1 MFEINKNKE
10 TIIPQRAPQIG
21 ESSENNPENNPGP
34 DKGPVVRRR
43 PANQP
48 PQPRSDSKLD
58 DVFKNNRSLQFD
70 QNTGFHGGPSARR
83 KGYRL
88 ALWSW
93 LASFIDALILV
104 ATSCIFLLVFSMIVK
119 NSMGGILAGITQGQH
134 RLLLFAEV
142 YALSSWIYMI
152 VIRSF
157 MGSSIGE
164 WACDL
169 RLGQPHERLQTIY
182 VLRVIFRSSLIV
194 VTGVVTLPLLSL
206 LCGKDLAGIFTGLRL
221 FSLK

>member
-1 MFEINKNKE
+1 MFEINKDKQKE
-10 TIIPQRAPQIG
+10 NSQRAPQIR
-21 ESSENNPENNPGP
+21 EAPLPY
-34 DKGPVVRRR
+34 KGPVVRRR
-43 PANQP
+43 KPTQQP
-48 PQPRSDSKLD
+48 PASKLNEI
-58 DVFKNNRSLQFD
+58 FKNNKMQFD

-93 LASFIDALILV
+93 IASTIDALILV
-104 ATSCIFLLVFSMIVK
+104 ATSCVFLLMFSWIVK
-119 NSMGGILAGITQGQH
+119 NSMGGALSGITQGQH
-134 RLLLFAEV
+134 KLLLFAEV

-152 VIRSF
+152 ASRSF

-169 RLGQPHERLQTIY
+169 RLGQPHERFRSVYI
-182 VLRVIFRSSLIV
+182 LRVMLRSSLIV
-194 VTGVVTLPLLSL
+194 ITGVITLPALSL
-206 LCGKDLAGIFTGLRL
+206 ALGKDIPGICSGLRL

>member
-1 MFEINKNKE
+1 MFEINKDKQK
-10 TIIPQRAPQIG
+10 IIPQRAPHNR
-21 ESSENNPENNPGP
+21 EAPLPLKN
-34 DKGPVVRRR
+34 PVVRRR
-43 PANQP
+43 KPTRQP
-48 PQPRSDSKLD
+48 TDSKLNEI
-58 DVFKNNRSLQFD
+58 FKNNKMQFD

-93 LASFIDALILV
+93 LASTIDALILV
-104 ATSCIFLLVFSMIVK
+104 AASCVFLLVFSLIVK
-119 NSMGGILAGITQGQH
+119 SSMGGILAGITQGQH

-142 YALSSWIYMI
+142 YAMSSWIYMI
-152 VIRSF
+152 SIRSL

-169 RLGQPHERLQTIY
+169 RLGQPHERLQANY
-182 VLRVIFRSSLIV
+182 VLRVFLRSTLIV
-194 VTGVVTLPLLSL
+194 LTGVITMPILSL
-206 LCGKDLAGIFTGLRL
+206 VFGKDIAGVCSGLRL